1 MRIAIIDPFAGISGD
16 MTLGSLVALAGNSIW
31 LEELPAKLG
40 VPEVGV
46 RIAKTTRCSLS
57 ATKVDFHIPQ
67 PEIRHGHHHHHGRSV
82 GELKAIVERSPL
94 STLVKRRASEVFG
107 LIGEAEGR
115 IHGVSPDEVHLHEV
129 GALDAL
135 LDVVG
140 VLVGFEHLAVE
151 TVYNL
156 PVAIGDGWVDTAH
169 GKLPVPAPATTI
181 LLEGLSVRDAGP
193 VTGEATTPTG
203 AALLK
208 VLSQGRPPDSWRISA
223 SGWGAGERNPGAYP
237 NALRVILAEEA
248 PEAGVVDVLVT
259 DIDDLSPE
267 YIDPLR
273 ESLFAAGALD
283 CAVWT
288 TQGKKGRVSLRMEVL
303 AAPSDAETVTEAIFR
318 HSTTAGVRRWTSMRS
333 TLQRHEHRITLQGVG
348 SVRVKVLESPGGAR
362 IKPEY
367 DDVLDLAAE
376 TGLPAMQIARMAER
390 EAEIILEKKGYKF
403 L

>member
-1 MRIAIIDPFAGISGD
+1 MHIAIIDPFAGISGD
-16 MTLGSLVALAGNSIW
+16 MTLGSLVDLAGNSIW
-31 LEELPAKLG
+31 LEDLPAKLG

-46 RIAKTTRCSLS
+46 RIARTTRCSLS
-57 ATKVDFHIPQ
+57 ATKVDFDIP
-67 PEIRHGHHHHHGRSV
+67 EAEAAEGHHHDHGRSV

-94 STLVKRRASEVFG
+94 STPVKRRASEVFG

-156 PVAIGDGWVDTAH
+156 PVAIGNGWVDTAH

-203 AALLK
+203 AALLR
-208 VLSQGRPPDSWRISA
+208 VLSQGDPPDSWRISA

-237 NALRVILAEEA
+237 NALRVILAREA
-248 PEAGVVDVLVT
+248 PEAGMVDVLVT
-259 DIDDLSPE
+259 DIDDLNPE

-273 ESLFAAGALD
+273 EALFAAGALD

-288 TQGKKGRVSLRMEVL
+288 TQGKKGRVSLRIEVL
-303 AAPSDAETVTEAIFR
+303 ATPSEVESVTEALFR
-318 HSTTAGVRRWTSMRS
+318 HSPTAGVRRWTSIRS
-333 TLQRHEHRITLQGVG
+333 TLKRHEHRIMLEGVG
-348 SVRVKVLESPGGAR
+348 SVRVKVLEGPGGAR